1 MGNWTRISCFAYSAL
16 AIYTY
21 VQGVWATR
29 CSINYFRS
37 QSVVLSIAIC
47 IAKQLAYIRRPHV
60 VFRRPIHIIRQIIEV
75 VFSAIKTPALQ
86 FTEWNGAIWTLLGVA
101 RAMLPSLPNTVLTT
115 IYRSANNPTLLMT
128 CGSLSYQS
136 SYVGWLHSLS
146 EN

>member
-47 IAKQLAYIRRPHV
+47 IAKQLAYIRRPHYFTKRV
-60 VFRRPIHIIRQIIEV
+60 LKRQEV
-75 VFSAIKTPALQ
+75 TQLQ
-86 FTEWNGAIWTLLGVA
+86 TYCCI
-101 RAMLPSLPNTVLTT
+101 
-115 IYRSANNPTLLMT
+115 
-128 CGSLSYQS
+128 
-136 SYVGWLHSLS
+136 
-146 EN
+146 